1 MVLMELI
8 VDLVREVMLSGPE
21 GADSGPDLPILHT
34 AQPLS
39 CCNYLS
45 HSERVGFGGRGVVGD
60 NTCTWP
66 YVQPNPLFGKK
77 WHEKKKSTS
86 DMHVYLRPWLP
97 WPSPF
102 LVPSNYLWA
111 YWAVGTTAC
120 CQWST
125 QGDVGLMHTR
135 RPLWLG
141 LTTASF
147 ALRDGAFIS
156 YSSKIS
162 GEEHTYLHTW
172 PHMKQS
178 ITHKHARWGYSI
190 ELFRHNALFACFCSR
205 TFTRQHI
212 FFDWI
217 LAATLV
223 TEQQYIHG
231 TYDEKSNYLKTGS
244 QALNNYRLWFV
255 LISP

>member
-1 MVLMELI
+1 M
-8 VDLVREVMLSGPE
+8 
-21 GADSGPDLPILHT
+21 
-34 AQPLS
+34 
-39 CCNYLS
+39 
-45 HSERVGFGGRGVVGD
+45 
-60 NTCTWP
+60 TW
-66 YVQPNPLFGKK
+66 
-77 WHEKKKSTS
+77 EKKSTS
-86 DMHVYLRPWLP
+86 DMRVYLRPWLP

-172 PHMKQS
+172 PHMKHQS
-178 ITHKHARWGYSI
+178 HTNTHGEDIAFNFSNIMLFLHVSVAELLQDNTFSLI
-190 ELFRHNALFACFCSR
+190 ESWQLHWL
-205 TFTRQHI
+205 
-212 FFDWI
+212 
-217 LAATLV
+217 
-223 TEQQYIHG
+223 
-231 TYDEKSNYLKTGS
+231 
-244 QALNNYRLWFV
+244 LNNSTYTVHMMKKVTTSKLVHRH
-255 LISP
+255 